1 MHGFGFAEMPPI
13 IYGGKEEIKCNPLI
27 SCGVNNHWNVT
38 EIEDF
43 EVNCKPSGDLHGFG
57 FAEMPPIIYGGKD
70 EIKCNPLIS
79 CGVNNHWNTRNYR
92 FRFLLKIKNYFT
104 QI

>member
-1 MHGFGFAEMPPI
+1 M
-13 IYGGKEEIKCNPLI
+13 
-27 SCGVNNHWNVT
+27 T

-79 CGVNNHWNTRNYR
+79 CGVNNHWNMTE
-92 FRFLLKIKNYFT
+92 IKDFERSVSLGCAEYEMLHVSVRLDKRRVLFPNL
-104 QI
+104 IG

>member
-1 MHGFGFAEMPPI
+1 MSILKNIVMPLHFITRDVCI
-13 IYGGKEEIKCNPLI
+13 IITIGI
-27 SCGVNNHWNVT
+27 H